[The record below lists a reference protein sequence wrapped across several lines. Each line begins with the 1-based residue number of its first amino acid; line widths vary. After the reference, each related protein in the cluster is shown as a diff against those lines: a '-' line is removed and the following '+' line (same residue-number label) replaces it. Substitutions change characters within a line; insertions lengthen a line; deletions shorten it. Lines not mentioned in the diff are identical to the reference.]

1 MGLFAPARMAAR
13 VSGWD
18 RQDAGVVA
26 RETASGALVAGT
38 VGPGA
43 TSSQWRTRAGCL
55 AWILALRSLLD
66 NGLALL
72 TSSLLNVAVSAAF
85 RTPATLALGGSVSSL
100 SPPVVVATTVSGSL
114 LAG

>member
-38 VGPGA
+38 VGA
-43 TSSQWRTRAGCL
+43 WRYLVSVADAG
-55 AWILALRSLLD
+55 
-66 NGLALL
+66 GLPDVDSRLEE
-72 TSSLLNVAVSAAF
+72 
-85 RTPATLALGGSVSSL
+85 
-100 SPPVVVATTVSGSL
+100 PP
-114 LAG
+114 